1 MKKATASSYI
11 LIAAALWGCIAVFY
25 RGLSALGFSALQVVF
40 LRTAT
45 AALMTGVYLSVC
57 RRSEFRIRLRD
68 LWMFIGTGIVSL
80 AFFNVCYFRAMDE
93 ISPSVAAVLL
103 YTAPI
108 FVIFL
113 SAVLFR
119 ERLTAIK
126 LIGTAIAFVGC
137 ILVTGALTGASVTG
151 KGLFFGLGSGI
162 GYALYTIFGVYALR
176 RYDSW
181 CISFYTF
188 VFAAVCIF
196 FLCDA
201 GAMVQTFCAQPIPAL
216 LYTVGIGFFACIL
229 PYVFYTKGLSH
240 VEAGRAA
247 VMATLEPVVAVV
259 VGVTVL
265 GDVLTPD
272 KLLGMVC
279 VIGSIVFINT
289 FDRSM

>member
-188 VFAAVCIF
+188 VLRQFAYSFCVMQALWCKRFVRNRYRPYYTPLASASLPVYSRTYFIQKGY
-196 FLCDA
+196 LTLRPDA
-201 GAMVQTFCAQPIPAL
+201 PPSWL
-216 LYTVGIGFFACIL
+216 L
-229 PYVFYTKGLSH
+229 
-240 VEAGRAA
+240 
-247 VMATLEPVVAVV
+247 
-259 VGVTVL
+259 
-265 GDVLTPD
+265 
-272 KLLGMVC
+272 
-279 VIGSIVFINT
+279 
-289 FDRSM
+289 